1 MGTKMGTGR
10 QWTKTRFP
18 GVRYREHPTRKHGVS
33 KDRYFAIRY
42 QRDGKRI
49 EEGLGWSS
57 ENWTADRAAEEL
69 ATLKKNARRGEGP
82 TSLEEKRGLQRARKE
97 EETRQ
102 REESEKNA
110 VTFGDFFTE
119 TYLPIAERTKKEDT
133 ARTER
138 LYFKGYLGPVIGAL
152 PFKDIS
158 PFHLERIKKDLLDKK
173 RAPRTVQYCLAIFRQ
188 AWNTAKA
195 HGLAFGDSPSKSVKI
210 PKFDNKRM
218 RFLTQ
223 EEAEKVLEALKKKSE
238 QVHDMALFSL
248 HTGARAGEIFN
259 LKWRGVDFENR
270 VVMLLDTKAGESRAL
285 YLTDEVETML
295 KAKERGL
302 PEEPVFKA
310 RNGEK
315 ISEVSNSFQ
324 RVVDE
329 TGLNKGVEDRRGKIT
344 FHTLR
349 HSFASWHAMAGTD
362 IRVLQKLMGHHNIQM
377 TMRYSHLS
385 ESALREA
392 TKGFQQVLQK
402 HEAKKEKVV
411 KLRKESAS

>member
-1 MGTKMGTGR
+1 MGTKR
-10 QWTKTRFP
+10 KWTKTRFP

-33 KDRYFAIRY
+33 KDRYFSIRY

-57 ENWTADRAAEEL
+57 ENWTAEKAAEEL
-69 ATLKKNARRGEGP
+69 AALKRNARRGEGP
-82 TSLEEKRGLQRARKE
+82 TSLEEKRSIQRARKE
-97 EETRQ
+97 EETKEK
-102 REESEKNA
+102 EEAEKNA

-119 TYLPIAERTKKEDT
+119 TYSPIAERTKKADT
-133 ARTER
+133 VRTEK
-138 LYFKGYLGPVIGAL
+138 LYFKGYLEPVVGPL

-158 PFHLERIKKDLLDKK
+158 PFHLERVKKVLLDKK

-188 AWNTAKA
+188 VWNTAKA
-195 HGLAFGDSPSKSVKI
+195 HGLAFGDPPSKSVKVG
-210 PKFDNKRM
+210 KFDNKRV

-223 EEAEKVLEALKKKSE
+223 EEAAIVLEAVKEKSE
-238 QVHDMALFSL
+238 QVHDMALLSL

-270 VVMLLDTKAGESRAL
+270 VVTLLDTKAGGSRAL
-285 YLTDEVETML
+285 YMTDEVEQML
-295 KAKERGL
+295 RARKRGL
-302 PEEPVFKA
+302 SEEPVFTA
-310 RNGEK
+310 RNGER
-315 ISEVSNSFQ
+315 ISEVSQTFQ

-329 TGLNKGVEDRRGKIT
+329 TGLNKGVTDRRGKIT
-344 FHTLR
+344 FHSLR

-362 IRVLQKLMGHHNIQM
+362 IRVLQKLLGHHNIQM

-392 TKGFQQVLQK
+392 TKGFQ
-402 HEAKKEKVV
+402 EALRKKVV
-411 KLRKESAS
+411 KLRTRKRGPA